1 MGIQDWFS
9 KLRKREDDT
18 AVEHAEEDASG
29 DSLEQRDVWTG
40 DVEGLTADRNAAAR
54 YGGSTRDFDR

>member
-1 MGIQDWFS
+1 MGIQAWFS

-18 AVEHAEEDASG
+18 ALEHAEEEASG
-29 DSLEQRDVWTG
+29 DSVEERDVWTG

-54 YGGSTRDFDR
+54 YGGSASDFDR